1 MFLTPRSRH
10 YADRLEERYRATL
23 SAEQAAQT
31 EEIEPVG
38 EPARMTKRQGASY
51 CSPRTQP
58 GNAPL
63 RRKEVAGSTLTD
75 SAGALPSFLLAAE
88 S

>member
-1 MFLTPRSRH
+1 MIFTPRSRH

-31 EEIEPVG
+31 EEIESVG
-38 EPARMTKRQGASY
+38 EPAKMTKG
-51 CSPRTQP
+51 
-58 GNAPL
+58 L
-63 RRKEVAGSTLTD
+63 
-75 SAGALPSFLLAAE
+75 GALAVAVFFGFFGLLVIPLLFWLDII

>member
-1 MFLTPRSRH
+1 MIFTPRSRQ

-38 EPARMTKRQGASY
+38 EPAGMTRRQGALAVAVFLGFFGLLVI
-51 CSPRTQP
+51 P
-58 GNAPL
+58 PL
-63 RRKEVAGSTLTD
+63 FWLGIIS
-75 SAGALPSFLLAAE
+75 
-88 S
+88 